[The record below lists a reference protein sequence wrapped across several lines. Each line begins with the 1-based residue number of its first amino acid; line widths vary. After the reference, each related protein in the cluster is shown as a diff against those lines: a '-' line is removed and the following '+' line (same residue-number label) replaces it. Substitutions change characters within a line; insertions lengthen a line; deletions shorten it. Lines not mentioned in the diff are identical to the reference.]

1 MSQPLL
7 ETWKTSR
14 SAPYSVM
21 LIINIYLQSELNIIA
36 QTWNGHRIR
45 KAKNQRTPN
54 GRPLVLYNFPEL
66 CGTEDFLWEVE
77 EIKVDLCKEQCIEKS
92 EVPCNEE
99 LLELCHLVMEEHGWN
114 NPANAQEAIELYILL
129 SPIIRDL
136 LI

>member
-14 SAPYSVM
+14 PAPYSVM
-21 LIINIYLQSELNIIA
+21 VIINIYLQSELNIIA
-36 QTWNGHRIR
+36 QTWKGHRIR
-45 KAKNQRTPN
+45 KVKNQRTPI

-92 EVPCNEE
+92 EEE

-129 SPIIRDL
+129 STILRDL

>member
-1 MSQPLL
+1 M
-7 ETWKTSR
+7 
-14 SAPYSVM
+14 
-21 LIINIYLQSELNIIA
+21 
-36 QTWNGHRIR
+36 
-45 KAKNQRTPN
+45 KNQRTPI

-92 EVPCNEE
+92 EVLCDEE

-114 NPANAQEAIELYILL
+114 NPADAQEAIELYILL

>member
-92 EVPCNEE
+92 EVLCDEE
-99 LLELCHLVMEEHGWN
+99 LLELCHLVMKNRAG
-114 NPANAQEAIELYILL
+114 ITLL
-129 SPIIRDL
+129 TPKKQLNCTFYYLQLFEIY
-136 LI
+136 

>member
-36 QTWNGHRIR
+36 QTWKGHRIR

-54 GRPLVLYNFPEL
+54 GWPLVLYNFPEL
-66 CGTEDFLWEVE
+66 FGKEDFLWEVE

-92 EVPCNEE
+92 EEE